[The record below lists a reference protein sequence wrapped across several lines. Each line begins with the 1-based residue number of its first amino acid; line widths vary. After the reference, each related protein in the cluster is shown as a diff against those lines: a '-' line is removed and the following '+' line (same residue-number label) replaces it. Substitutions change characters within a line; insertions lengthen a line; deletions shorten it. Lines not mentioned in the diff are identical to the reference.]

1 MTVINLSKEGKTQ
14 ITINNLWYAY
24 GLASSTTVR
33 ILVLD
38 CKEIESTDVLTIN
51 VKHISSEEVK

>member
-1 MTVINLSKEGKTQ
+1 MTVINFSKEGKTQ

-33 ILVLD
+33 ILVLE

-51 VKHISSEEVK
+51 VKHISFEEVK